1 MVSTDKGDKMKTITI
16 QELKKESKG
25 ITGLAVAIRARLDG
39 GHYDFM
45 SWKGR
50 SQLKERVDEYE
61 RYANEP
67 YRSSAGMS
75 ERDAKQRKI
84 ATELRALLDCTY

>member
-1 MVSTDKGDKMKTITI
+1 MTTITV
-16 QELKKESKG
+16 QKLKRESEG
-25 ITGLAVAIRARLDG
+25 ITGLATAIRARLDG

-50 SQLKERVDEYE
+50 IQLKERVDEYE

-67 YRSSAGMS
+67 YRSSAKMG

-84 ATELRALLDCTY
+84 MTELRALLDATY

>member
-1 MVSTDKGDKMKTITI
+1 MKTITI
-16 QELKKESKG
+16 QKLKQESRG
-25 ITGLAVAIRARLDG
+25 ITGLATEIRARIDG

-50 SQLKERVDEYE
+50 SQLKDKVDEYE

-67 YRSSAGMS
+67 YRSSNGMAD
-75 ERDAKQRKI
+75 RDIRQRKI
-84 ATELRALLDCTY
+84 MTELRALLNSTY